1 VPRLIVTRGVDE
13 GKQFELTGPTVTVGR
28 HSTNAVA
35 LHDTQVSRRHLELR
49 AEPGGGFWL
58 VDLGSGNGTLLNG
71 HAIQEAPLRSGDTI
85 TVGQSVLMY
94 TAGGAE
100 SAAGNEL
107 TERVRLL
114 GGPAAEAL
122 AGVVRTV
129 PPDIGS
135 QILSRPANVS
145 NEWLRT
151 RLASLAA
158 LYETAEAVSH
168 ILDVD
173 ELLTRVMQLVLRSV
187 AADHGC
193 FMLRNEDGTLSPR
206 AVQYREGVSQA
217 EELAISRTVVEYVLK
232 AGQGVL
238 VSDVHADARFR
249 AVESLHKHNIREAIC
264 VPMKGRRDI
273 VGVLF
278 LDTQSTLKQFVAR
291 GQETGKFTED
301 HLTLA
306 SAIAHQAAIA
316 VEESRYHRALVHAER
331 LAAVGQTIAAMSH
344 HIKNIMQGVRFGADM
359 VRTALKDEDRDLL
372 VKGWKLVE
380 RNQIRIDQL
389 ILDMLSYS
397 KDREPAVEPT
407 DLNKLCQD
415 VIDVVRGRAQDR
427 GIDIEWRPGHGVDA
441 VVCDPEGIHRAVLN
455 IVGNALDAVEDRPNP
470 KVGVQAILEAD
481 QNWAKVVV
489 VDNGPGI
496 PEAEVDDIF
505 RPFVSSKGSRGTGL
519 GLPVSRKI
527 LREHGGD
534 IHVQS
539 VPDKGSKFTLRIPMK
554 SAFAGEP
561 SGTHQHPPLRQ
572 LPPEES
578 S

>member
-13 GKQFELTGPTVTVGR
+13 GKQFELTGSTITVGR
-28 HSTNAVA
+28 HSSNAVA
-35 LHDTQVSRRHLELR
+35 LHDTQISRRHLELR
-49 AEPGGGFWL
+49 AEAEGGYWL

-85 TVGQSVLMY
+85 TIGQSVLMY
-94 TAGGAE
+94 TAGRSE
-100 SAAGNEL
+100 AATGNEL
-107 TERVRLL
+107 TERVRFHST
-114 GGPAAEAL
+114 PAAEAL

-129 PPDIGS
+129 SPDIGS
-135 QILSRPANVS
+135 QILAKPAAVG
-145 NEWLRT
+145 NEWVRT

-173 ELLTRVMQLVLRSV
+173 ELLARVMQLVIKSV
-187 AADHGC
+187 DADHGV
-193 FMLRNEDGTLSPR
+193 FMLRDEDGRLVPR
-206 AVQYREGVSQA
+206 AVRYREGMNQT
-217 EELAISRTVVEYVLK
+217 EELAVSRTVVDYVLRE
-232 AGQGVL
+232 GQGVL
-238 VSDVHADARFR
+238 VSDVQADLRFR

-264 VPMKGRRDI
+264 VPMKGRRDT

-278 LDTQSTLKQFVAR
+278 LDTQSTLKQFVSR
-291 GQETGKFTED
+291 GQESGKFTED

-316 VEESRYHRALVHAER
+316 VEESRYHQALVTAER

-359 VRTALKDEDRDLL
+359 VRSALKDEDKELL
-372 VKGWKLVE
+372 GKGWKLVE
-380 RNQIRIDQL
+380 RNQARIDQL

-397 KDREPAVEPT
+397 KEREPVVEPT
-407 DLNKLCQD
+407 NLNKVCED
-415 VIDVVRGRAQDR
+415 VLEVVRGRAEDR
-427 GIDIEWRPGHGVDA
+427 GIALDWRSGTGVNG
-441 VVCDPEGIHRAVLN
+441 VTCDPEGIHRAVLN
-455 IVGNALDAVEDRPNP
+455 IVSNALDAVEDRPNP
-470 KVGVQAILEAD
+470 KVGLQAMLEAD
-481 QNWAKVVV
+481 GKWAKIII

-496 PEAEVDDIF
+496 PAAELEDIF
-505 RPFVSSKGSRGTGL
+505 KPFISSKGSRGTGL

-534 IHVQS
+534 ILVQS
-539 VPDKGSKFTLRIPMK
+539 ILEKGSKFTLRIPLN
-554 SAFAGEP
+554 SAFAGDP

-572 LPPEES
+572 VPEV
-578 S
+578 